1 MTFSVMDVRASFVQ
15 RTCHE
20 MRRTRARTS
29 SENPMNLYAVSSS
42 ERQESIEQVNRLT
55 ARIRSNQESR
65 VSKAENTGE
74 EQSGS
79 ALTEAAKN
87 LAVFSQCKSVQV

>member
-1 MTFSVMDVRASFVQ
+1 
-15 RTCHE
+15 
-20 MRRTRARTS
+20 
-29 SENPMNLYAVSSS
+29 MNRYALSSS
-42 ERQESIEQVNRLT
+42 ERQKSIEQVNRLT

-87 LAVFSQCKSVQV
+87 LAAFSQRKSVQV

>member
-1 MTFSVMDVRASFVQ
+1 MDVRASFVQ

-20 MRRTRARTS
+20 MRQTRACTS
-29 SENPMNLYAVSSS
+29 SENPMNLYALISS
-42 ERQESIEQVNRLT
+42 ERQKSIEQVNRLT

-74 EQSGS
+74 KKSGS
-79 ALTEAAKN
+79 ELTEAAKN
-87 LAVFSQCKSVQV
+87 LAAFSQRKSVQV